1 MIENLDSLTP
11 EQKIKVK
18 EQLKIIGSSLESQEK
33 QNKAKQISDHFKALG
48 WVKIENVITTELANF
63 LYSYCVLA
71 TQRLNMLEEHHGI
84 GKVDKHQYGE
94 FTDPQAPGDYSKY
107 GDLVFDTLLYNLKNN
122 INLWTDKNLIP
133 TYSYHRLYTTGTELV
148 RHTDRPSCEIST
160 TLCLGYDTSNL
171 NKKIYPNYNWPMY
184 VKEKDG
190 TEFPVQC
197 KPGDM
202 IIYRGCDLEHWRERY
217 IGKNHAQV
225 FLHYNDKEGE
235 YNIEYDGRPFLGLPG
250 TEADNGKKSKN
261 TIY

>member
-48 WVKIENVITTELANF
+48 WVKIENVITNELANF

-122 INLWTDKNLIP
+122 MNLWT
-133 TYSYHRLYTTGTELV
+133 
-148 RHTDRPSCEIST
+148 
-160 TLCLGYDTSNL
+160 
-171 NKKIYPNYNWPMY
+171 
-184 VKEKDG
+184 
-190 TEFPVQC
+190 
-197 KPGDM
+197 
-202 IIYRGCDLEHWRERY
+202 
-217 IGKNHAQV
+217 
-225 FLHYNDKEGE
+225 
-235 YNIEYDGRPFLGLPG
+235 
-250 TEADNGKKSKN
+250 
-261 TIY
+261 